1 MPCLVLTNITIDLK
15 YKMGSKFANYAVI
28 LFIIIL
34 QAPSP
39 GSAVISS
46 VLGDVLD
53 QSPQTAW

>member
-15 YKMGSKFANYAVI
+15 YKIGSKFANNAII

-46 VLGDVLD
+46 AQEAALD
-53 QSPQTAW
+53 PSHRTAW